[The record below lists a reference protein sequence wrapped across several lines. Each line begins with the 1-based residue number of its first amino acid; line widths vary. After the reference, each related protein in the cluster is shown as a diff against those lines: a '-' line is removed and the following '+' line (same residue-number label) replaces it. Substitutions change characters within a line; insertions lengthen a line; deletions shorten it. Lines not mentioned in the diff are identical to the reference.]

1 MLTQFSFLWRKKKK
15 KIRYFCSLN
24 IFSFQ
29 QNVILIFDIK
39 KIKNN
44 LMYEYYHSND
54 RKFKESD
61 NVAITMHNADDNTI
75 IIF

>member
-1 MLTQFSFLWRKKKK
+1 
-15 KIRYFCSLN
+15 
-24 IFSFQ
+24 
-29 QNVILIFDIK
+29 
-39 KIKNN
+39 
-44 LMYEYYHSND
+44 MYEYYHSND